1 MMEYEVLEVKENE
14 SLVLNCMVTDGET
27 KALDISQLTVSTA
40 VSTLSG
46 AILTPLEVTVT
57 AANIGQFTC
66 KLSSGNLP
74 ANTYLADI
82 RFEHLESGLHIASS
96 TFKLKIIRGITK

>member
-1 MMEYEVLEVKENE
+1 MMEYEVLVVKENE
-14 SLVLNCMVTDGET
+14 SLVLNCMITDGET
-27 KALDISQLTVSTA
+27 KVLDISQLSVSAT

-46 AILTPLEVTVT
+46 AILTPLEVTMT
-57 AANIGQFTC
+57 AADIGQFTC
-66 KLSSGNLP
+66 KLPSGNLP

-82 RFEHLESGLHIASS
+82 RFEHSESGLHISSS